1 MEDSL
6 RGPEVEPPRCRF
18 SDRNIIFLSFQMS
31 TPSLLGLDLWEGL
44 GGGLQLGYRD
54 PTAPPR
60 LEQTSLAQRH
70 RRKSETALYRISSSR
85 MRKSVT
91 GFNGPSP
98 NPSLFYRLMSS

>member
-18 SDRNIIFLSFQMS
+18 SDGNIIFLSFQMS

-44 GGGLQLGYRD
+44 GGGLQLGDRD
-54 PTAPPR
+54 PAASLR
-60 LEQTSLAQRH
+60 LEQTSVAQRH
-70 RRKSETALYRISSSR
+70 QRKSDTALSGISSSR

-91 GFNGPSP
+91 GFNRPSP
-98 NPSLFYRLMSS
+98 NPSLFTIS